1 MERNQAKE
9 NQNLN
14 NSLNHLPLPQK
25 KRNHM
30 KRETTIIIMR
40 ITEVI
45 AEAAAHI
52 EVNKAAEDPL
62 EDPNKGE
69 GHNKTITGA
78 NTKITVDN
86 STHPTG
92 AITITIITVVI
103 KAEVDMAMVVI
114 LTEVAPTDEVVVE
127 AITITN
133 TTNITHM
140 MVVHRLS
147 NMAHHAHFVV
157 ALITLPNTV
166 LKESMT

>member
-1 MERNQAKE
+1 
-9 NQNLN
+9 
-14 NSLNHLPLPQK
+14 
-25 KRNHM
+25 M
-30 KRETTIIIMR
+30 KRQTTIIIMR

-45 AEAAAHI
+45 VEAADHI
-52 EVNKAAEDPL
+52 GVNKVAEDPL

-69 GHNKTITGA
+69 GNNKIIIGA

-86 STHPTG
+86 LTPPVE
-92 AITITIITVVI
+92 AITITIIMVI
-103 KAEVDMAMVVI
+103 IEAEVNVAMVVI
-114 LTEVAPTDEVVVE
+114 ITEVTAMDDAVIE

-140 MVVHRLS
+140 MIVHRLS
-147 NMAHHAHFVV
+147 NMVHHVHFVV